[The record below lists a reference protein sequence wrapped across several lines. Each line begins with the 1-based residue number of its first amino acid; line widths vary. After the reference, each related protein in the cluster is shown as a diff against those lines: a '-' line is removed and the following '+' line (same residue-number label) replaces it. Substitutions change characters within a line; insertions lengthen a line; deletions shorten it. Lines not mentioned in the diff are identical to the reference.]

1 MYLKSTY
8 IRVSNVKL
16 SVKIPDT
23 SIQTL
28 IDLCVKENFEHK
40 AYGNFVVLKVP
51 SVSSNNSLYT
61 FTVFKRSMLKQCDE
75 NAAKQ
80 HVNATKVL
88 LNEIDDCIKTLRW
101 ILDCG
106 EACVLDY
113 QIDNLT
119 ATCSLGR
126 KINIEKFIERNP
138 MIQNKITFNVEKFPA
153 CFITFKGAKVVLF
166 RSGIFNVL
174 ACKSF
179 EEIKEAFSWI
189 SEITAYT

>member
-1 MYLKSTY
+1 M
-8 IRVSNVKL
+8 
-16 SVKIPDT
+16 
-23 SIQTL
+23 
-28 IDLCVKENFEHK
+28 
-40 AYGNFVVLKVP
+40 
-51 SVSSNNSLYT
+51 
-61 FTVFKRSMLKQCDE
+61 
-75 NAAKQ
+75 
-80 HVNATKVL
+80 
-88 LNEIDDCIKTLRW
+88 
-101 ILDCG
+101 DCG

-153 CFITFKGAKVVLF
+153 CFITFKAAKVVLF